1 MFWLVTAGVIV
12 LVAVPMGRVIL
23 SRRGTVA
30 TAGAQDVGVYKDQL
44 AEVERDLARG
54 VLAPAEAEAARTEV
68 ARRLL
73 AADRRV
79 QSGTPDG
86 NSERGPAALPLG
98 LIGLALAGSVW
109 LYLEIG
115 RPGMPDMPLQAR
127 IEAAQQARE
136 NRPNQL
142 SAEATSPPLPVQVDP
157 AHAELVEKLREALAQ
172 NPDDATGLRLLV
184 DNEARLGNLA
194 AARAAQQQ
202 LMGVLGD
209 QAKGSDYTDLGEIM
223 ILAAGGYV
231 SPEAEQALV
240 QALNA
245 NPTDQR
251 ARYYSGLSLAQTG
264 RPDVAYRMW
273 MGLLQ
278 ESPPD
283 APWVPLI
290 RGQINDVARAAG
302 IAPPDL
308 DAPGPD
314 AQTIQD
320 AQNLSEED
328 RNAMIAGMVSGLAER
343 LATEGGTAAEWA
355 RLIRAYGVL
364 GETAR
369 ASAIWK
375 EAQDTFANDP
385 AALDM
390 LRAAAQDAEVSQ

>member
-12 LVAVPMGRVIL
+12 LVAVPMVRVL
-23 SRRGTVA
+23 VTRRSAVA
-30 TAGAQDVGVYKDQL
+30 TAGARDVGVYKDQL

-54 VLAPAEAEAARTEV
+54 VLAPAEAQAARTEV

-73 AADRRV
+73 AADRRA
-79 QSGTPDG
+79 QSDAGED
-86 NSERGPAALPLG
+86 SAERGPAAVALG
-98 LIGLALAGSVW
+98 LVGVALAGSVW
-109 LYLEIG
+109 LYFEIG

-127 IEAAQQARE
+127 VEAAQQARE
-136 NRPNQL
+136 NRPDQL
-142 SAEATSPPLPVQVDP
+142 SAEASAPSLPVEIDP
-157 AHAELVEKLREALAQ
+157 AHAELVQKLREALEQ
-172 NPDDATGLRLLV
+172 NPNDTTGLRLLV
-184 DNEARLGNLA
+184 DNEARLGNLS

-209 QAKGSDYTDLGEIM
+209 QAKGSDFTDLSEIL

-231 SPEAEQALV
+231 SPEAERALV

-245 NPTDQR
+245 DPTDPR

-273 MGLLQ
+273 MSLLQ
-278 ESPPD
+278 ESPPN
-283 APWVPLI
+283 APWIPLI
-290 RGQINDVARAAG
+290 SAQIGDVARAAG

-308 DAPGPD
+308 NAPGPD
-314 AQTIQD
+314 AQAVESAEQM
-320 AQNLSEED
+320 SEED
-328 RNAMIAGMVSGLAER
+328 RNAMIAGMVAGLSER

-364 GETAR
+364 GETAQ

-375 EAQDTFANDP
+375 EAKTTFANSP
-385 AALDM
+385 AALDL

>member
-12 LVAVPMGRVIL
+12 LVAVPMARVIL
-23 SRRGTVA
+23 TRRSAVA
-30 TAGAQDVGVYKDQL
+30 TAGTRDVGVYKDQL

-79 QSGTPDG
+79 QSGATDD
-86 NSERGPAALPLG
+86 SFERGPAALALG
-98 LIGLALAGSVW
+98 FVGLALAGSVW

-127 IEAAQQARE
+127 ITAAQEARE
-136 NRPNQL
+136 NRPDQL
-142 SAEATSPPLPVQVDP
+142 SAESTAPALSVEIDP
-157 AHAELVEKLREALAQ
+157 AHAELVEKLRAALAQ
-172 NPDDATGLRLLV
+172 NPEDATGLRLLV
-184 DNEARLGNLA
+184 DNEARLGNLG

-202 LMGVLGD
+202 LMDVLGD

-240 QALNA
+240 RALNID
-245 NPTDQR
+245 PTDPR

-290 RGQINDVARAAG
+290 RSQIGNVARAAG

-308 DAPGPD
+308 DAPSPD
-314 AQTIQD
+314 AQAVQD

-375 EAQDTFANDP
+375 EAQTTFANSP
-385 AALDM
+385 NALDL